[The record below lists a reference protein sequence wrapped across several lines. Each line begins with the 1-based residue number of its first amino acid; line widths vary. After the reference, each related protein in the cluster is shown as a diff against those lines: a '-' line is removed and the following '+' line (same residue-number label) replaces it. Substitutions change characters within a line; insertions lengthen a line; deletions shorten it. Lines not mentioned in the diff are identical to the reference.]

1 MWILHPKQNVLKS
14 SVFRL
19 TYRKEIQSLWSPGRK
34 LMERMKYMKMHT
46 ACLLKKL
53 ASSSQLNIFLLKYVC
68 EAMLICT
75 MLNDK
80 KPKNVWTHFYQQ
92 MCEFYKASY
101 HVGKKNVSREI
112 CAQMESNNDRQNI
125 MSYACTC
132 SHFIIHDKSVRKS

>member
-1 MWILHPKQNVLKS
+1 
-14 SVFRL
+14 
-19 TYRKEIQSLWSPGRK
+19 
-34 LMERMKYMKMHT
+34 MERIKYMKMHT

-68 EAMLICT
+68 EDMLICT

-101 HVGKKNVSREI
+101 HVGKKCI
-112 CAQMESNNDRQNI
+112 
-125 MSYACTC
+125 
-132 SHFIIHDKSVRKS
+132 